1 VLNRTYEDQE
11 CSIARALEVIGER
24 WTMLIVRDVF
34 VGINRFDD
42 LQRSLGIARNILQAR
57 LEWLCEEGVLE
68 RRPYQQR
75 RYEYHLTKKGRD
87 LWPAMMTLL
96 SWGDRYYAPEGKPRI
111 FKHRDCGGR
120 LDDRLNCRKCGAS
133 LTARDVYWEWGPGAS
148 DLTREVRG
156 ELEHQRS

>member
-1 VLNRTYEDQE
+1 MLHRTYEDQE
-11 CSIARALEVIGER
+11 CSIARALEVVGER

-42 LQRSLGIARNILQAR
+42 LQRSLGIARNILQTR
-57 LEWLCEEGVLE
+57 LERLCEEGVLE

-75 RYEYHLTKKGRD
+75 RYEYRLTKKGRD

-111 FKHRDCGGR
+111 VKHRGCGGR
-120 LDDRLNCRKCGAS
+120 LDDRLTCARCGDS
-133 LTARDVYWEWGPGAS
+133 LGPRDVYAEWGPGAS
-148 DLTREVRG
+148 NATKQVRG
-156 ELEHQRS
+156 ELERIR